1 MTKYFFDFLKNIF
14 AFLAKNKILRRNECM
29 MLLFYGSLIAYRN
42 VDGAMSQLFDEDNV
56 KV

>member
-14 AFLAKNKILRRNECM
+14 AFLTKNQNSAKKWM
-29 MLLFYGSLIAYRN
+29 HDALFYGSLIAYRN